1 MPTVIAHAYVSCVLH
16 RPLHPPLFPTS
27 KELAAASVAFSKQ
40 KGRQTPETRYHRV
53 RAGLELVLG
62 GMIRRRSRWS
72 RWSLRR
78 RYVCPCR
85 LSCVEFELEEGEQ
98 TMDTARCAGGGLK
111 GEHGGLAAGDGR

>member
-27 KELAAASVAFSKQ
+27 KKLAAASVTFSRQ

-53 RAGLELVLG
+53 QAGPEMVSG
-62 GMIRRRSRWS
+62 GTIRRRSRWS

-78 RYVCPCR
+78 RYVCTCR

-98 TMDTARCAGGGLK
+98 TGDIASGAGGDERVRTASK
-111 GEHGGLAAGDGR
+111 SARDDR